1 MLFDYV
7 VSSETGKTGGK
18 PWPSSNIEE
27 EEEAKERKRNYG
39 ADPQDSL

>member
-18 PWPSSNIEE
+18 PWPASNIE